1 MKTLKS
7 ILIVAILLLLASN
20 VFAQNRQ
27 KMQRPDFGPMMEM
40 PIELIESLN
49 LSDEQKIKLFD
60 LRQEHAKEAQKMR
73 EIMRSGDMTPN
84 AAREAR
90 NAIREKHDTQLKS
103 ILNDEQY
110 SKVVEFRKERQEN
123 NREMRDNRGNM
134 RDSTRGGMMQN
145 RSDRP
150 RGGQRV
156 N

>member
-7 ILIVAILLLLASN
+7 ILTFAILILLVSN
-20 VFAQNRQ
+20 VSAQNRQ
-27 KMQRPDFGPMMEM
+27 KMQRPDNGPMMEM
-40 PIELIESLN
+40 PTELIESLN
-49 LSDEQKIKLFD
+49 LTDEQKTKMFD

-73 EIMRSGDMTPN
+73 EVMRSGDMSPN
-84 AAREAR
+84 AARDAR
-90 NAIREKHDTQLKS
+90 NSIREKHDAQLKS

-110 SKVVEFRKERQEN
+110 SKVVEFRKERQEK

-145 RSDRP
+145 RNDRP
-150 RGGQRV
+150 RYNQRI